1 MLFDKNKKEPATD
14 TPHAEEELDL
24 QHLTVEQVGKMD
36 DEELENIGQKKK
48 KKTKR
53 RKFETPKLKLLIS
66 IITIAM
72 SCYHL
77 FTAVYGLSPL
87 LQRGIHLMFVLVLV
101 YLLYPA
107 NSKSPKNRPSVF
119 DWGFVLASIVSVGS
133 LIVNFERLSNS
144 GGRPQGLD
152 LVFGVITVL
161 LVLECARRTLGYI
174 LPCMAIFMMS
184 YGYWGQFITGPLKH
198 GGFTWKRIIR
208 HLTLT
213 TEGVYGQI
221 LGVSSTFIYMFI
233 LFGAFLSVTGMS
245 AVFNDI
251 ALALAGGTRGG
262 PAKVSVV
269 ASGLMGSVSG
279 SASANVVTTGA
290 FTIPLMKKMGYENHF
305 AGSVEAVASTGGQI
319 MPPVMGSAA
328 FLIADSLGVPF
339 IEVIKAALIPAILYY
354 ISVWHMVDLRARK
367 DHICGLDKSE
377 LPNLKKIL
385 VERGH
390 LLIPLIGIIYML
402 CAGYNAMKAAVIG
415 IILSVVASFLKRSTW
430 IKPKDLL
437 KAMESGALSA
447 LSVAAACAVIG
458 ILVGM
463 FSLTGAIL
471 AVGAAILQLG
481 HGMLLPTLVLTMLVA
496 TILGMG
502 MPTTACY
509 VLTSTVAAPALIKM
523 GVPAMGAHMFVFY
536 YGILSAITPPVAT
549 AAYTAAGLAGS
560 DPNRTGFSAVR
571 LATTGFIIPFMFVY
585 SPELLLLGDL
595 SALTIIRV
603 IISSLIGVFSLG
615 LGIEGFYFRKLNILE
630 RLICIA
636 AAFLLIDS
644 GMLTDIIGF
653 SAVAV
658 IVALQLLFKKKNP
671 ELANV

>member
-1 MLFDKNKKEPATD
+1 MLFDKSKNEPSAD
-14 TPHAEEELDL
+14 TPQEEELDL
-24 QHLTVEQVGKMD
+24 QNLTVEQVGQMD

-53 RKFETPKLKLLIS
+53 RKFEAPSLKLMIS
-66 IITIAM
+66 VITIAM

-77 FTAVYGLSPL
+77 ITAVYSLSPL

-107 NSKSPKNRPSVF
+107 NSKSPKLRPSVF
-119 DWGFVLASIVSVGS
+119 DWGLVALAIVSVGS
-133 LIVNFERLSNS
+133 MILNFQRLSAS

-174 LPCMAIFMMS
+174 LPAMAIFMMS
-184 YGYWGQFITGPLKH
+184 YGWWGQFISGPLKH
-198 GGFTWKRIIR
+198 GGFSWQRIVR

-290 FTIPLMKKMGYENHF
+290 FTIPLMKKMGYKNYF

-339 IEVIKAALIPAILYY
+339 LEVIKAALIPAILYY

-367 DHICGLDKSE
+367 DHIRGLDKSE
-377 LPNLKKIL
+377 LPDLKKIL
-385 VERGH
+385 IERGH
-390 LLIPLIGIIYML
+390 LLIPLVGIIYML

-415 IILSVVASFLKRSTW
+415 IILSVIASFLKRATW

-481 HGMLLPTLVLTMLVA
+481 HGMLLPTLILTMLVA
-496 TILGMG
+496 TVLGMG

-571 LATTGFIIPFMFVY
+571 LAITGFIIPFMFVY

-603 IISSLIGVFSLG
+603 IITSLIGVFALG
-615 LGIEGFYFRKLNILE
+615 LGIEGFYYRKLNIIE
-630 RLICIA
+630 RVICVA

-644 GMLTDIIGF
+644 GIVTDMIGL

-658 IVALQLLFKKKNP
+658 IVALQLIFKKKNP
-671 ELANV
+671 ELAKV